1 MKNLFLLFLLLWQM
15 SMWSQVQVS
24 SGKVERLEN
33 FPSQFV
39 SARNV
44 DIWLPEGYNSQQK
57 YAVLYM
63 HDGQM
68 LYDPSASWNK
78 QEWGVDE
85 HITTLMKDSLI
96 KPTIVVGVWNSGA
109 NRHSDYFPQTPFE
122 SLTKEYQDSLYQL
135 YRDTG
140 SPLFASKVQSDG
152 YLKFL
157 VEELKPYI
165 DSHYATLT
173 GKENTAIM
181 GSSMGGLIS
190 LYAICEYPQVFG
202 TAGCLSTHWPGILD
216 PNDTRIPQAFLNY
229 MEFYLPCSMDHKI
242 YFDYGTATIDA
253 WYEPYQ
259 LLVDERMINS
269 GFTPASWM
277 TQKFEGANHSEE
289 AWNARLDIPLKFLLK

>member
-1 MKNLFLLFLLLWQM
+1 MKNLFLFFLLLWHM

-33 FPSQFV
+33 FPSQYV

-44 DIWLPEGYNSQQK
+44 DIWLPEGYTPDQK

-63 HDGQM
+63 HDGQS
-68 LYDPSASWNK
+68 LYDAQTTWNK

-85 HITTLMKDSLI
+85 HVSALMRDSII

-122 SLTKEYQDSLYQL
+122 SLTQEYQDSLYQMN
-135 YRDTG
+135 RDSG
-140 SPLFASKVQSDG
+140 SPLFASKVQSDN

-173 GKENTAIM
+173 EKENTAVM

-202 TAGCLSTHWPGILD
+202 RAACLSTHWPGAFNPED
-216 PNDTRIPQAFLNY
+216 SRIPQAFLDY

-269 GFTPASWM
+269 GFTEKSWM

-289 AWNARLDIPLKFLLK
+289 AWNARLDIPLKFLLQ